1 MSEPGSVYEA
11 LVLALTL
18 AITAPD
24 EDRAKKCAK
33 IADMLANR
41 LTDAQVA
48 DAQVEA
54 AAAAQLFKADPDA

>member
-1 MSEPGSVYEA
+1 MSEPGSIYEA

-24 EDRAKKCAK
+24 EARAKKCAK
-33 IADMLANR
+33 IADMLAKR

-48 DAQVEA
+48 DAQAEA
-54 AAAAQLFKADPDA
+54 AAAAQLFNADPN